1 MLTEKLLENTIKKI
15 QENNELKE
23 SDKNILVYTYKEELE
38 IIRKIKVNLSRTNNM
53 EEKIKDSGVYIM
65 EPKRYNEMLNNS
77 IKYLQIRKIVN
88 GE

>member
-1 MLTEKLLENTIKKI
+1 MLTEKLLEDTIKKI

-23 SDKNILVYTYKEELE
+23 SDKYILVDVYKKELE
-38 IIRKIKVNLSRTNNM
+38 IIRKIKVNLFRTNSM

-77 IKYLQIRKIVN
+77 IKYLQIQQIVD

>member
-1 MLTEKLLENTIKKI
+1 MLTEKLLEDTIKKI

-23 SDKNILVYTYKEELE
+23 SDKNVLLNVYKEELE
-38 IIRKIKVNLSRTNNM
+38 IIRKIKVKLFRMDSM

-65 EPKRYNEMLNNS
+65 EPERYNEILNNS
-77 IKYLQIRKIVN
+77 IKYLQIQQIVD